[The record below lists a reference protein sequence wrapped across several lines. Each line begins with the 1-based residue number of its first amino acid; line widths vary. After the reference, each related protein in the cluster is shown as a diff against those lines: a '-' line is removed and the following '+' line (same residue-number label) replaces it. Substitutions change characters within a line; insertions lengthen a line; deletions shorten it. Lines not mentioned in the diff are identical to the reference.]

1 MPLPEDEIWLAMFQP
16 VQEYNA
22 ATSWPTSFHEQP
34 LPSPAWHA
42 DCPEGY
48 APTTLAGYPVS
59 RQYPLYIPA
68 AHGPGIALVENGHYC
83 LDLSDQCCMGKCDR
97 TLIHEAM
104 ETLTA
109 PSRPDLSIPV
119 PGVGKH
125 FEMHPSGPSVNPA
138 TRMPPPPSTTQ
149 DGQDRSHT
157 REQVQQPSQTEDS
170 VSSTQSLSDKQSQ
183 STVPGVPQEHGQ
195 NVASQSS
202 SQVRTPEDA
211 SQSQTS
217 SINSP
222 TRHKRTASGLLKAVD
237 TPNDQRPRAE
247 SVSSAGSK
255 AGEVAAQLKTRLAY
269 AMVKVQHGWEHRN
282 INEVEQLAA
291 ALNPRMA
298 ASPPASSAPIDIRSP
313 PSKRRS
319 GAGMV
324 TWSLSDSSPGMN
336 GLSQNSHIFRR
347 PSASSPPAQVPSTPK
362 SRPPPVRSTMPT
374 QQAEQDAMDALMLMG
389 GSPGN
394 GGKFPASQSSS
405 SQQTLHSQSQ
415 QNWHSQGSMK
425 PLSRPHPDSP
435 TGLER
440 SPKRPIILSR
450 NNSSTSEVSLA
461 NSEVR
466 EARERVLEEVEE
478 AA

>member
-1 MPLPEDEIWLAMFQP
+1 PQEQRLTPPEESPLVTCSPTLSEPLPEDEVWLAMFQP
-16 VQEYNA
+16 LQEYNA
-22 ATSWPTSFHEQP
+22 ATPWPTNFHEQS
-34 LPSPAWHA
+34 LSHPAWHA

-59 RQYPLYIPA
+59 RQFPLYVPA
-68 AHGPGIALVENGHYC
+68 AHDPDIALDENGHYC
-83 LDLSDQCCMGKCDR
+83 LDLIAWDQCCMGKCDE

-104 ETLTA
+104 ETLTV
-109 PSRPDLSIPV
+109 STRPDLSIPV
-119 PGVGKH
+119 PGVSKN

-157 REQVQQPSQTEDS
+157 REQVQQSSQTEDS

-183 STVPGVPQEHGQ
+183 STVPVVPQEHEQ
-195 NVASQSS
+195 NDASQSS

-324 TWSLSDSSPGMN
+324 TWSLPDTSPGSN
-336 GLSQNSHIFRR
+336 GLSQNSRIFRR
-347 PSASSPPAQVPSTPK
+347 
-362 SRPPPVRSTMPT
+362 
-374 QQAEQDAMDALMLMG
+374 
-389 GSPGN
+389 
-394 GGKFPASQSSS
+394 
-405 SQQTLHSQSQ
+405 
-415 QNWHSQGSMK
+415 SMK

>member
-1 MPLPEDEIWLAMFQP
+1 M
-16 VQEYNA
+16 
-22 ATSWPTSFHEQP
+22 
-34 LPSPAWHA
+34 
-42 DCPEGY
+42 
-48 APTTLAGYPVS
+48 
-59 RQYPLYIPA
+59 
-68 AHGPGIALVENGHYC
+68 
-83 LDLSDQCCMGKCDR
+83 
-97 TLIHEAM
+97 
-104 ETLTA
+104 
-109 PSRPDLSIPV
+109 
-119 PGVGKH
+119 
-125 FEMHPSGPSVNPA
+125 
-138 TRMPPPPSTTQ
+138 TRMTR
-149 DGQDRSHT
+149 RS
-157 REQVQQPSQTEDS
+157 RVVD
-170 VSSTQSLSDKQSQ
+170 
-183 STVPGVPQEHGQ
+183 
-195 NVASQSS
+195 
-202 SQVRTPEDA
+202 
-211 SQSQTS
+211 
-217 SINSP
+217 P

-237 TPNDQRPRAE
+237 TPNEQRPRAE

-282 INEVEQLAA
+282 INEVERLAA
-291 ALNPRMA
+291 AMHPRVA
-298 ASPPASSAPIDIRSP
+298 ASPTAPSAPIDIRSP

-324 TWSLSDSSPGMN
+324 TWSLPDSSPAMN
-336 GLSQNSHIFRR
+336 GHSQNAHMFRR

-415 QNWHSQGSMK
+415 QNWHSQGSGK
-425 PLSRPHPDSP
+425 VPSRHYPDSP
-435 TGLER
+435 TAADK
-440 SPKRPIILSR
+440 SPMRPIILSR
-450 NNSSTSEVSLA
+450 NNSSTSEVSIA

>member
-1 MPLPEDEIWLAMFQP
+1 
-16 VQEYNA
+16 
-22 ATSWPTSFHEQP
+22 
-34 LPSPAWHA
+34 
-42 DCPEGY
+42 
-48 APTTLAGYPVS
+48 
-59 RQYPLYIPA
+59 
-68 AHGPGIALVENGHYC
+68 
-83 LDLSDQCCMGKCDR
+83 
-97 TLIHEAM
+97 M

-109 PSRPDLSIPV
+109 PSRSDLSIPV

-138 TRMPPPPSTTQ
+138 TRMPPPSSSNQ
-149 DGQDRSHT
+149 DGHDRSLI
-157 REQVQQPSQTEDS
+157 REQGQRSPSNEDS
-170 VSSTQSLSDKQSQ
+170 TSVHNPETGEQPLSTL
-183 STVPGVPQEHGQ
+183 STVSYEHDQ
-195 NVASQSS
+195 NDASQSNS
-202 SQVRTPEDA
+202 RVRTPEEA
-211 SQSQTS
+211 SQSQTD
-217 SINSP
+217 SIYSP

-237 TPNDQRPRAE
+237 TPHEQRPRAE

-255 AGEVAAQLKTRLAY
+255 AGEVSQCCVSLSASPDLSSQVAAQLKARLAY

-282 INEVEQLAA
+282 INEVEKLAA
-291 ALNPRMA
+291 AMHPRMA
-298 ASPPASSAPIDIRSP
+298 ASPTASSAPIDIRSP

-324 TWSLSDSSPGMN
+324 TWSLPDSSPAMHS
-336 GLSQNSHIFRR
+336 LSQNAHMFRR

-394 GGKFPASQSSS
+394 GGKFAASQSSS

-415 QNWHSQGSMK
+415 QNWHSQGSVK
-425 PLSRPHPDSP
+425 PPSRHYSDSP
-435 TGLER
+435 TATDK
-440 SPKRPIILSR
+440 SPMRPIILSR
-450 NNSSTSEVSLA
+450 NNSSTSEVSIA

>member
-1 MPLPEDEIWLAMFQP
+1 
-16 VQEYNA
+16 
-22 ATSWPTSFHEQP
+22 
-34 LPSPAWHA
+34 
-42 DCPEGY
+42 
-48 APTTLAGYPVS
+48 
-59 RQYPLYIPA
+59 
-68 AHGPGIALVENGHYC
+68 
-83 LDLSDQCCMGKCDR
+83 
-97 TLIHEAM
+97 M

-109 PSRPDLSIPV
+109 PSRSDLSIPV

-138 TRMPPPPSTTQ
+138 TRMPPPPPSNNQ
-149 DGQDRSHT
+149 DGQDRSHI
-157 REQVQQPSQTEDS
+157 REQDQQSPQTEDS
-170 VSSTQSLSDKQSQ
+170 NSTSNPITGERSH
-183 STVPGVPQEHGQ
+183 TTTPAVPYEHDQ
-195 NVASQSS
+195 NDASQSS
-202 SQVRTPEDA
+202 SRVRTPEDA
-211 SQSQTS
+211 SQSQTDT
-217 SINSP
+217 IYSP

-237 TPNDQRPRAE
+237 TPNEQRPRAE

-282 INEVEQLAA
+282 INEVERLAA
-291 ALNPRMA
+291 AMHPRMA
-298 ASPPASSAPIDIRSP
+298 ASPTASSAPIDIRSP

-319 GAGMV
+319 GTGMV
-324 TWSLSDSSPGMN
+324 TWSLPDSSPAMN
-336 GLSQNSHIFRR
+336 GHSQNAHLFRR
-347 PSASSPPAQVPSTPK
+347 PSASSPSAQVPSTPK

-415 QNWHSQGSMK
+415 QNWHSQGSGK
-425 PLSRPHPDSP
+425 APSRHYPDSP
-435 TGLER
+435 TAADK
-440 SPKRPIILSR
+440 SPMRPIILSR
-450 NNSSTSEVSLA
+450 NNSSTSEVSIA

>member
-1 MPLPEDEIWLAMFQP
+1 
-16 VQEYNA
+16 
-22 ATSWPTSFHEQP
+22 
-34 LPSPAWHA
+34 
-42 DCPEGY
+42 
-48 APTTLAGYPVS
+48 
-59 RQYPLYIPA
+59 
-68 AHGPGIALVENGHYC
+68 
-83 LDLSDQCCMGKCDR
+83 
-97 TLIHEAM
+97 M

-109 PSRPDLSIPV
+109 PSRSDLSIPV
-119 PGVGKH
+119 PGVGQL

-138 TRMPPPPSTTQ
+138 TRMPPPPSNNQ
-149 DGQDRSHT
+149 DSQDRSHT
-157 REQVQQPSQTEDS
+157 REQSQRSPQSEDS
-170 VSSTQSLSDKQSQ
+170 NSTSNPATGERPHTTLP
-183 STVPGVPQEHGQ
+183 TVPYEHDQ
-195 NVASQSS
+195 NDASQSS
-202 SQVRTPEDA
+202 SRVRTPEDA
-211 SQSQTS
+211 SQSQTD
-217 SINSP
+217 SIYSP
-222 TRHKRTASGLLKAVD
+222 TRHKRTSSGLLKAVD
-237 TPNDQRPRAE
+237 TPNEQRPRTE

-282 INEVEQLAA
+282 INEVEKLAA
-291 ALNPRMA
+291 AMHPRMA
-298 ASPPASSAPIDIRSP
+298 ASPTASSAPIDIRSP

-324 TWSLSDSSPGMN
+324 TWSLPDLSPAMN
-336 GLSQNSHIFRR
+336 SHSQNAHMFRR

-362 SRPPPVRSTMPT
+362 SRPPPVRSIMPT

-415 QNWHSQGSMK
+415 QNWHSQGSVK
-425 PLSRPHPDSP
+425 APSRYHPDSP
-435 TGLER
+435 TAADK
-440 SPKRPIILSR
+440 SPMRPIILSR
-450 NNSSTSEVSLA
+450 NNSSTSEVSIA

>member
-1 MPLPEDEIWLAMFQP
+1 
-16 VQEYNA
+16 
-22 ATSWPTSFHEQP
+22 
-34 LPSPAWHA
+34 
-42 DCPEGY
+42 
-48 APTTLAGYPVS
+48 
-59 RQYPLYIPA
+59 
-68 AHGPGIALVENGHYC
+68 
-83 LDLSDQCCMGKCDR
+83 
-97 TLIHEAM
+97 M

-109 PSRPDLSIPV
+109 PSRSDLSIPV

-138 TRMPPPPSTTQ
+138 TRMPPPPSNNQ
-149 DGQDRSHT
+149 DGQDRSHI
-157 REQVQQPSQTEDS
+157 REQDQQSPQSEDS
-170 VSSTQSLSDKQSQ
+170 NSTSNQVTGERSH
-183 STVPGVPQEHGQ
+183 TTIPAIPYEHDQ
-195 NVASQSS
+195 NDASQSS
-202 SQVRTPEDA
+202 SRVRTPEDA
-211 SQSQTS
+211 SQSQTDT
-217 SINSP
+217 IYSP

-237 TPNDQRPRAE
+237 TPNEQRPRAE

-282 INEVEQLAA
+282 INEVERLAA
-291 ALNPRMA
+291 AMHPRMA
-298 ASPPASSAPIDIRSP
+298 ASPTTSNAPIDIRSP

-324 TWSLSDSSPGMN
+324 TWSLPDSSPAMN
-336 GLSQNSHIFRR
+336 GSSQNAHTFRR

-415 QNWHSQGSMK
+415 QNWHSQGLGK
-425 PLSRPHPDSP
+425 APSRHYPDSP
-435 TGLER
+435 TAADK
-440 SPKRPIILSR
+440 SPMRPIILSR
-450 NNSSTSEVSLA
+450 NNSSTSEVSVA
-461 NSEVR
+461 DSEVR

>member
-1 MPLPEDEIWLAMFQP
+1 
-16 VQEYNA
+16 
-22 ATSWPTSFHEQP
+22 
-34 LPSPAWHA
+34 
-42 DCPEGY
+42 
-48 APTTLAGYPVS
+48 
-59 RQYPLYIPA
+59 
-68 AHGPGIALVENGHYC
+68 
-83 LDLSDQCCMGKCDR
+83 
-97 TLIHEAM
+97 M

-109 PSRPDLSIPV
+109 PSGSDLSIPV

-138 TRMPPPPSTTQ
+138 TRMPPPPSNNQ
-149 DGQDRSHT
+149 DAQDRSHI
-157 REQVQQPSQTEDS
+157 REQDQQSPQSEDRD
-170 VSSTQSLSDKQSQ
+170 STSNPVIGERSH
-183 STVPGVPQEHGQ
+183 TTIPAVPHEHDQ
-195 NVASQSS
+195 NDASQSS
-202 SQVRTPEDA
+202 SRVRTPEDA
-211 SQSQTS
+211 SQSQTDTVY
-217 SINSP
+217 SP

-237 TPNDQRPRAE
+237 TPNEQRPRAE

-282 INEVEQLAA
+282 INEVERLAA
-291 ALNPRMA
+291 AMHPRMA
-298 ASPPASSAPIDIRSP
+298 ASPTTSSAPIDIRSP

-324 TWSLSDSSPGMN
+324 TWSLPDSSPAMN
-336 GLSQNSHIFRR
+336 GSSQNAHTFRR

-415 QNWHSQGSMK
+415 QNWHSQSSGK
-425 PLSRPHPDSP
+425 APSRHYPDSP
-435 TGLER
+435 TAADK
-440 SPKRPIILSR
+440 SPMRPIILSR
-450 NNSSTSEVSLA
+450 NNSSTSEVSVA

>member
-1 MPLPEDEIWLAMFQP
+1 
-16 VQEYNA
+16 
-22 ATSWPTSFHEQP
+22 
-34 LPSPAWHA
+34 
-42 DCPEGY
+42 
-48 APTTLAGYPVS
+48 
-59 RQYPLYIPA
+59 
-68 AHGPGIALVENGHYC
+68 
-83 LDLSDQCCMGKCDR
+83 
-97 TLIHEAM
+97 M

-109 PSRPDLSIPV
+109 PSRSDLSIPV

-138 TRMPPPPSTTQ
+138 TRMPPPTSTIQDDKNRPHTQ
-149 DGQDRSHT
+149 RPDQQSSQD
-157 REQVQQPSQTEDS
+157 EDIN
-170 VSSTQSLSDKQSQ
+170 SSTNSIPDEQSRPTLP
-183 STVPGVPQEHGQ
+183 VVPQEQ
-195 NVASQSS
+195 DQSDASQSS

-211 SQSQTS
+211 SESQPN

-237 TPNDQRPRAE
+237 TPNDPRPRAE

-255 AGEVAAQLKTRLAY
+255 AGEVSSCRVPGVASTDSAFQVAAQLKTRLAY

-291 ALNPRMA
+291 ALRPRVA
-298 ASPPASSAPIDIRSP
+298 VSPPVSSAPIDIVSP

-324 TWSLSDSSPGMN
+324 SWSLPDSSPAVHGS
-336 GLSQNSHIFRR
+336 SQKSHIFRR

-389 GSPGN
+389 GSPGK
-394 GGKFPASQSSS
+394 GGKFGSQSS
-405 SQQTLHSQSQ
+405 SQQTLQSQSQ
-415 QNWHSQGSMK
+415 QNWKSQGSAK
-425 PLSRPHPDSP
+425 PLSRHHPDSP
-435 TGLER
+435 TTTDT
-440 SPKRPIILSR
+440 PKRPAILSR
-450 NNSSTSEVSLA
+450 NNSSTSEVSVA
-461 NSEVR
+461 DSEVR
-466 EARERVLEEVEE
+466 EARERVLDEVEE